1 MFHEDFKGISSF
13 QIAYAVWNMYDP
25 QIFANSTNNRIEWIG
40 CLQILKVD
48 DKIIAQLAR
57 I

>member
-13 QIAYAVWNMYDP
+13 QIAYAIWNIYDP

-48 DKIIAQLAR
+48 HKIIAQLAR